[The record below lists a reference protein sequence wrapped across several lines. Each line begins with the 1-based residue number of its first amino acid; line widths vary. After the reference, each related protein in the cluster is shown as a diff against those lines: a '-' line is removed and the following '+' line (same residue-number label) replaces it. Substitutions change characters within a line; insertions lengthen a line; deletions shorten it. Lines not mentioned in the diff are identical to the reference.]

1 MKRHCCCS
9 CVHDINDNEME
20 FPNAKSLVLFKLN
33 LLKFKSF
40 ISSYFISTFYKLEK
54 WIKMRLNF

>member
-1 MKRHCCCS
+1 MKRHCCCC

-20 FPNAKSLVLFKLN
+20 FRNAKSLVLLKLN

-40 ISSYFISTFYKLEK
+40 ILFEFHFNFINLKNGLK
-54 WIKMRLNF
+54 